1 MKNNFPCICG
11 HMKLFHCCENGYGI
25 RKEPCLCGY
34 NFCDI
39 VQDFGHCNG
48 YAPDNLK
55 YLEDRSDE
63 IQK

>member
-1 MKNNFPCICG
+1 
-11 HMKLFHCCENGYGI
+11 MKLFHCCENGYGI